1 MKLSSLSYGLLYATV
16 WTGMRLLFRRRVH
29 GLENVPHDG
38 AALLIGNHR
47 SYLDIPL
54 VGTGVRRPVHFVARA
69 SLNSSRGLAML
80 IRITRSIPIEPR
92 APDRAALGT
101 IVKELKAGELVAMF
115 PEGTRAV
122 EDEIL
127 PFRGGA
133 LLAARRAGV
142 PLIPMG
148 LRGTGQALP
157 RGATWPRLRRLE
169 VHFGEPIDPRSPEAF
184 ERARRQVAQLSGSS
198 LAALPEASA
207 KIGSGA

>member
-1 MKLSSLSYGLLYATV
+1 
-16 WTGMRLLFRRRVH
+16 MRLLFRRRVH
-29 GLENVPHDG
+29 GLENVPREG

-54 VGTGVRRPVHFVARA
+54 IGTGVRRPVHFVARA
-69 SLNSSRGLAML
+69 SLRSSRGIALL

-92 APDRAALGT
+92 APDRAALGA
-101 IVKELKAGELVAMF
+101 IVDELKAGELVAMF
-115 PEGTRAV
+115 PEGTRSNR
-122 EDEIL
+122 DEVL

-148 LRGTGQALP
+148 VRGTGKALP
-157 RGATWPRLRRLE
+157 RGRSWPRLHRLE

-184 ERARRQVAQLSGSS
+184 ERARQQVAVLSGST
-198 LAALPEASA
+198 LAALPEAPER
-207 KIGSGA
+207 IGSGA